1 MHLKRETPMLF
12 AVICKDKPGEGLARR
27 MATRPAHLA
36 YLQDLGD
43 TVKCAGGLLNAEGTE
58 PRGSLLIIEAED
70 LDAAKALAAG
80 DPYAGADVFES
91 VEIIPWRPALGP
103 FQL

>member
-1 MHLKRETPMLF
+1 MLF

-36 YLQDLGD
+36 FLQDLGEK
-43 TVKCAGGLLNAEGTE
+43 VKCAGGLLSPDNGE
-58 PRGSLLIIEAED
+58 PRGSLLIIEAD
-70 LDAAKALAAG
+70 SLDAAKALAAA

-91 VEIIPWRPALGP
+91 VEVIQWRPALGP